1 MQACAVLSTKVTE
14 DVVFEVAGF
23 ARPKEINEILEYVV
37 KNDFVK
43 AKGKLLDTML
53 NYGLS
58 GLDVVKQLQKE
69 VWRLKIADQKK
80 LEMVKD
86 CAEIEFRMVE
96 GSDEFLQLESL
107 LARFILVNSR

>member
-1 MQACAVLSTKVTE
+1 
-14 DVVFEVAGF
+14 
-23 ARPKEINEILEYVV
+23 
-37 KNDFVK
+37 
-43 AKGKLLDTML
+43 ML

-58 GLDVVKQLQKE
+58 GLDIIKQLQKE
-69 VWRLKIADQKK
+69 AWKLKIDDHMK

-107 LARFILVNSR
+107 LARFVLIASR